1 MMEKWLLKLS
11 KYNKNTI
18 DLIIGKKK
26 KNTSLKYSHAAVR
39 EILFILTKMNSIYWK
54 IKMLKCISFMN

>member
-1 MMEKWLLKLS
+1 MMEEWLLKFS

-18 DLIIGKKK
+18 DLITGKKK

-39 EILFILTKMNSIYWK
+39 EILFILTQINSIYWK
-54 IKMLKCISFMN
+54 IKLLKYISFMK

>member
-1 MMEKWLLKLS
+1 MMKEWLLKFS

-18 DLIIGKKK
+18 DLIIGKK

>member
-26 KNTSLKYSHAAVR
+26 HIIKILSCRSEGDSLYLDENEFNFLKN
-39 EILFILTKMNSIYWK
+39 
-54 IKMLKCISFMN
+54 